1 VAYIVQRTENNRQVM
16 CIARARV
23 RVIYQLLRV
32 QSYYRYLNRTNN
44 VVHTAA
50 EGVAGVAVADRMMN
64 QVGYRRNIHFHLRN
78 LLPRNLHRLGMPK

>member
-1 VAYIVQRTENNRQVM
+1 M

-44 VVHTAA
+44 VVHIAA
-50 EGVAGVAVADRMMN
+50 GEVAGVAVADRMMN
-64 QVGYRRNIHFHLRN
+64 QVGYRRNNHFHLRN
-78 LLPRNLHRLGMPK
+78 LLLGILHHLCMPK

>member
-1 VAYIVQRTENNRQVM
+1 M

-44 VVHTAA
+44 VVHIAA
-50 EGVAGVAVADRMMN
+50 EEVAGVAVADRMMN
-64 QVGYRRNIHFHLRN
+64 QAGYRRNNHFHLRN
-78 LLPRNLHRLGMPK
+78 LLPEILHRLCTPR